1 VFFDLESTVPGWRQS
16 QVKRLLSVLLLA
28 IVLLVTLLNF
38 PALADELD
46 GKQIFSANCSACH
59 LGGNNVILA
68 NKALRKEDLEKYG
81 MNSLEAIRTQ
91 VKNGKN
97 AMPAFGNRLTDE
109 QIEAVANYV
118 LEQAE
123 KGW

>member
-1 VFFDLESTVPGWRQS
+1 MR
-16 QVKRLLSVLLLA
+16 RLFSILLLT
-28 IVLLVTLLNF
+28 IVLFTTLF
-38 PALADELD
+38 DHAALAEKPD

-68 NKALRKEDLEKYG
+68 NKTLRKDALEKYG
-81 MNSLEAIRTQ
+81 MASLDAIKTQ

-97 AMPAFGNRLTDE
+97 AMPAFGNRLTE
-109 QIEAVANYV
+109 EEVEAVAAYV
-118 LEQAE
+118 LEQAD

>member
-1 VFFDLESTVPGWRQS
+1 
-16 QVKRLLSVLLLA
+16 VKRLLSSLLLA
-28 IVLLVTLLNF
+28 IVIFVALLNS
-38 PALADELD
+38 PALADAPD

-68 NKALRKEDLEKYG
+68 SKALRKEALEKYG
-81 MNSLEAIRTQ
+81 MNSLVAIKTQ

-97 AMPAFGNRLTDE
+97 AMPAFGNRLTED
-109 QIEAVANYV
+109 QIEAVASYV